1 MQVVAATRLRRA
13 QAAVQATRPYA
24 DKMLEV
30 LQTVS
35 ERATEYK
42 HPFLIRREGK
52 RAVMILVTTDKGLAG
67 AVNVNNIRTG
77 TRYMSQHYP
86 DQQRYVTLGR
96 KGRDFLL
103 RYRRDV
109 IAEVSNLPDRPSQGQ
124 VLPAVTV
131 ALEEYTKGNV
141 DAVLLCYAKW
151 VSTLKQEP
159 TVRVLIPAEIPARER
174 AASGPRADYIYEPD
188 PESVL
193 DGLLPRYV
201 ETQVFQAV
209 LENKASEYS
218 AKMIAMQNAT
228 NAAGDLI
235 DSLTLYANKVRQAG
249 ITTELMEIVSGAA
262 AQEGS
267 NCGRRSRWQRR
278 NRSPSPGATARQGVR
293 ATSARSS
300 APWSTSSSSR
310 VTNPSCSKHWRSR
323 LRTAERSCSRS
334 NPTEATT
341 RFAAS
346 RWTRPTVS
354 AAVIP
359 SLPRARRS
367 PSRSGSR
374 HWAGCST
381 SWAKRSTTSPRR
393 KGRRAGR
400 SIVPL
405 HRSRSSR
412 PRSRSSKP
420 GSRSST

>member
-1 MQVVAATRLRRA
+1 
-13 QAAVQATRPYA
+13 
-24 DKMLEV
+24 
-30 LQTVS
+30 
-35 ERATEYK
+35 
-42 HPFLIRREGK
+42 
-52 RAVMILVTTDKGLAG
+52 
-67 AVNVNNIRTG
+67 
-77 TRYMSQHYP
+77 MSQHYP

-109 IAEVSNLPDRPSQGQ
+109 IAEVSSLPDRPSQGQ

-262 AQEGS
+262 AQE
-267 NCGRRSRWQRR
+267 
-278 NRSPSPGATARQGVR
+278 A
-293 ATSARSS
+293 
-300 APWSTSSSSR
+300 ST
-310 VTNPSCSKHWRSR
+310 
-323 LRTAERSCSRS
+323 
-334 NPTEATT
+334 
-341 RFAAS
+341 
-346 RWTRPTVS
+346 
-354 AAVIP
+354 
-359 SLPRARRS
+359 
-367 PSRSGSR
+367 
-374 HWAGCST
+374 
-381 SWAKRSTTSPRR
+381 
-393 KGRRAGR
+393 
-400 SIVPL
+400 
-405 HRSRSSR
+405 
-412 PRSRSSKP
+412 
-420 GSRSST
+420 

>member
-1 MQVVAATRLRRA
+1 MPAFRDIVRRIDSIKNTQKITKAMQVVAATRLRRA

-86 DQQRYVTLGR
+86 DQRYVTLGR

-109 IAEVSNLPDRPSQGQ
+109 IAAVSNLPDRPSQGQ

-131 ALEEYTKGNV
+131 ALEEYAKGNV

-151 VSTLKQEP
+151 ISTIRQEP

-174 AASGPRADYIYEPD
+174 AQGQSAGPRADYIYEPD

-201 ETQVFQAV
+201 ETQVFQAL

-218 AKMIAMQNAT
+218 AKMIAMQNDTTAD
-228 NAAGDLI
+228 GYLI
-235 DSLTLYANKVRQAG
+235 DKQHQ
-249 ITTELMEIVSGAA
+249 I
-262 AQEGS
+262 
-267 NCGRRSRWQRR
+267 
-278 NRSPSPGATARQGVR
+278 
-293 ATSARSS
+293 
-300 APWSTSSSSR
+300 
-310 VTNPSCSKHWRSR
+310 
-323 LRTAERSCSRS
+323 
-334 NPTEATT
+334 
-341 RFAAS
+341 
-346 RWTRPTVS
+346 
-354 AAVIP
+354 
-359 SLPRARRS
+359 
-367 PSRSGSR
+367 
-374 HWAGCST
+374 
-381 SWAKRSTTSPRR
+381 
-393 KGRRAGR
+393 
-400 SIVPL
+400 
-405 HRSRSSR
+405 
-412 PRSRSSKP
+412 
-420 GSRSST
+420 